1 MRRVLATAGMSFCA
15 ALAFAAVLAF
25 PLTLGEGERFL
36 TDSEHAPPRCD
47 GVPCEPGPVGLVER
61 IDARLATRMPGVH
74 PLDRRLLA
82 RTIVAEAQATKI
94 DPLLVLAVIEIESS
108 FDSGAQSGRGARG
121 LMQLRETT
129 MRREAQ
135 RAGLSYFSPHDPIA
149 NVQAGVR
156 YLRRLEDAFG
166 RRDLALMAYNAGPN
180 RILRYMR
187 VGAIPDRFRVYPQRV
202 NAVVGRLQRAMQ
214 APTLIATAPVAAA
227 STGGQQAFLPE

>member
-1 MRRVLATAGMSFCA
+1 MRRALAIAGIGICA
-15 ALAFAAVLAF
+15 AFAFAAVLAF
-25 PLTLGEGERFL
+25 PRTLGEGERSL
-36 TDSEHAPPRCD
+36 ADSEHAPPRCD

-61 IDARLATRMPGVH
+61 IDARLAGRMPDVH

-156 YLRRLEDAFG
+156 YLRRLLDAFG
-166 RRDLALMAYNAGPN
+166 RRDVALMAYNAGPN
-180 RILRYMR
+180 RILHYMR
-187 VGAIPDRFRVYPQRV
+187 EGAIPDRFRVYPQRV
-202 NAVVGRLQRAMQ
+202 NAAVSRIERAMQ
-214 APTLIATAPVAAA
+214 APTLIAAAPVASSARSRQA
-227 STGGQQAFLPE
+227 SLPE